1 MIVFVLQKK
10 NYFLKN
16 CLQKIHTDLESA
28 IKWSGN
34 NIILQQLSDAHHVYF
49 NNDEKQT
56 TKSKGKLIMTIQNQ
70 FILLR

>member
-1 MIVFVLQKK
+1 MLVFVLQKK

-49 NNDEKQT
+49 NNDEK
-56 TKSKGKLIMTIQNQ
+56 KNKK
-70 FILLR
+70 

>member
-1 MIVFVLQKK
+1 MIVFV
-10 NYFLKN
+10 LKN

-49 NNDEKQT
+49 NNDEK
-56 TKSKGKLIMTIQNQ
+56 KNKK
-70 FILLR
+70 